1 MSLAKILLKLKSIK
15 EFNNM
20 LEVLLTPKE
29 RLEIDQ
35 RIEIIKRLE
44 KGHSQHKI
52 ASELGVGI
60 ATVTR
65 GSKVVRNDSYQHVK
79 NILCE

>member
-1 MSLAKILLKLKSIK
+1 
-15 EFNNM
+15 M

-44 KGHSQHKI
+44 KGQSQHKV

-65 GSKVVRNDSYQHVK
+65 GSKVIRNNSYQNIK

>member
-1 MSLAKILLKLKSIK
+1 
-15 EFNNM
+15 M

-29 RLEIDQ
+29 RIEINQ

-44 KGHSQHKI
+44 KGQSQHKI
-52 ASELGVGI
+52 ASDLGVGI